1 MRGITAEPAGFSY
14 TEEFVDR
21 AAEDALLTYLSSL
34 AFEPVTIRGNT
45 ARRTVRHFGLRYDY
59 GSRVL
64 RETEAI
70 PAELEPQ
77 IRDAEEFARLPPGA
91 IVEVLVNRY
100 PPGAGIGW
108 HNDAD
113 VYKTIIG
120 ISLGSACNLQLRTK
134 AANERRVFEKLLMPR
149 SAYIMTDD
157 ARDSWQHRIPATKNE
172 RCSLTLRSL
181 SAA

>member
-1 MRGITAEPAGFSY
+1 MRGITAEPAGFTY
-14 TEEFVDR
+14 TEEFMDR
-21 AAEDALLTYLSSL
+21 AAEDALLAYLSSL
-34 AFEPVTIRGNT
+34 AFEPVTMRGNT

-59 GSRVL
+59 GSHVL

-70 PAELEPQ
+70 PGELEPQ
-77 IRDAEEFARLPPGA
+77 IRAAEKFAGLPEGA
-91 IVEVLVNRY
+91 IVEALVNRY

-120 ISLGSACNLQLRTK
+120 VSLGAECTIQFRTK
-134 AANERRVFEKLLMPR
+134 AANERRVFEKLLLPR
-149 SAYIMTDD
+149 SAYIMTSD
-157 ARDSWQHRIPATKNE
+157 AREYWQHRIPATKNE
-172 RCSLTLRSL
+172 RYSLTLRSL